1 MMLFYEEIRN
11 KIKYQSQLD
20 KNTINEKIIKDNP
33 LHIKPNKIQK
43 ASTYTNS
50 YNIANIK
57 KSKSFFLSKKLQ
69 ELKNP
74 NFLNIQQKNVLENKL
89 KYIKK
94 QNTFQKFYNN
104 YPKPEPL
111 PKKIDIRII
120 NNNSNFHTSNINDK
134 NNNYRIRDN
143 KNIYDDKKILFILT
157 NLGLEN
163 LFTKFKDNF
172 IIYNDLIFLTKDDFI
187 EMKIPIGPR
196 NRIIHFI
203 EELKK
208 NGNNLDFEE
217 LKIFLEKYKKLISG
231 NKPKTR
237 NYKNKNNNEENNK
250 KDEIY
255 KNSYKYINN
264 KKSQNNSFIFSS
276 QYESE
281 KNENASS
288 IDNYN
293 DKNKN
298 KNEIKYSNS
307 FLFNNNNAKNINKIN
322 NKKKKIFFPENNFN
336 NFYLSEN
343 SKNDK
348 IKEKPNNN
356 NNSNKIHYKIK
367 INQIN
372 TNNLSYLLNNKKR
385 LKQKKNRNINYNNTT
400 DNYNYNDKTTFTNN
414 SKFKNVSPI
423 TKNNLDISKYKEYN
437 PIKNIKTICI
447 KDKNKTLLRKNT
459 VSTFSNIR
467 NYNDSF
473 HSNISCISKN
483 LLNKLDIINKE
494 VEKYELNY
502 ERLKKETK
510 RRNNNV
516 IRILSSNYFEIKN
529 NPKIMKYSNSC
540 NGTKYISYFD
550 NKYLENEKERNL
562 KNELNNYNS
571 KI

>member
-89 KYIKK
+89 KY
-94 QNTFQKFYNN
+94 
-104 YPKPEPL
+104 
-111 PKKIDIRII
+111 
-120 NNNSNFHTSNINDK
+120 
-134 NNNYRIRDN
+134 
-143 KNIYDDKKILFILT
+143 
-157 NLGLEN
+157 
-163 LFTKFKDNF
+163 
-172 IIYNDLIFLTKDDFI
+172 NDLVFLTKDDFI